1 MRLFLSI
8 LGYVLFV
15 IGVYCIMLS
24 LGMAISELS
33 FRENIKGNILNL
45 IIIVFVELLVV
56 FSGAFLV
63 KKNFGDTI
71 LNS

>member
-63 KKNFGDTI
+63 KKFKKRK
-71 LNS
+71 